1 MTSGVEQLVATVP
14 TNTNLSNPLSDT
26 DGTDCGPDITDSGDD
41 SDSSDD
47 DATVDDS
54 TPDGS
59 TTDAKAD
66 TNTDGG
72 ISFDELLAFQGA
84 ASTGSGCDHGGSSET
99 DSFSTTLV
107 ANVLRKSGNGWGQ
120 PFYTF

>member
-1 MTSGVEQLVATVP
+1 MKCPVACGRDGL
-14 TNTNLSNPLSDT
+14 LSKTEVSARLWT
-26 DGTDCGPDITDSGDD
+26 KL
-41 SDSSDD
+41 
-47 DATVDDS
+47 
-54 TPDGS
+54 
-59 TTDAKAD
+59 TDAKAD